1 MDLLVLSDFIEE
13 REEEVLDQILDR
25 YLIFIDLRID
35 FRPKLD
41 EEGDETWEIEFVEMR
56 VSLDTSS

>member
-1 MDLLVLSDFIEE
+1 MLSDFIEE

-41 EEGDETWEIEFVEMR
+41 EEGDETREVEFVEMR